1 MTIFRQDRG
10 KDEGGIMLAVREAM
24 PGKHLICRKSTHESF
39 FCRSKFTKNQ
49 MVALLLS

>member
-24 PGKHLICRKSTHESF
+24 PWKHLICRKSTHESF

-49 MVALLLS
+49 MFALLFS